1 MKLKHDKIADAIY
14 IKLSNMPYAY
24 GKDLD
29 DLRRIDYD
37 AEGNPRGIE
46 LLCVSN
52 GVNIDDLLLKD
63 EIVDVLESNGIKVYT
78 TQGYPVTM
86 QGYSGLV
93 FDINFASPETGQ
105 IKKSTARF
113 KEKEEVT
120 A

>member
-46 LLCVSN
+46 LLCVSD
-52 GVNIDDLLLKD
+52 GVNIDDLPCKD
-63 EIVDVLESNGIKVYT
+63 EIAEVLEINGIKTYT
-78 TQGYPVTM
+78 TQGYSVTD
-86 QGYSGLV
+86 QV
-93 FDINFASPETGQ
+93 FDVTFASPTTEETEEP
-105 IKKSTARF
+105 TVRLT
-113 KEKEEVT
+113 EKEEVT
-120 A
+120 V